1 VNPAELTRKCSL
13 DVTVEVK
20 SLLWLKR
27 SMQEALRRNF
37 ATTVEEDEVL
47 LKSADFRGIQA
58 ILYR

>member
-1 VNPAELTRKCSL
+1 MNPAELTRKCSL